1 MTAPLT
7 PADCDLRGLP
17 YFPLD
22 PARLKDSDLFALSTG
37 DEFKA
42 ALALWCKA
50 WVEVPAGS
58 LPSDDRLLARAAG
71 VGLTEWGVV
80 KDMALRGWVL
90 CDDGRFYHP
99 TVCEKALT
107 AWVERIGLRDRS
119 ARGQA
124 KRHDSFIYQPE
135 QFARMKREAVAHLE
149 RLQPGAALKMGVVLE
164 AADMPPTGSKSVSL
178 SSPTGKQKASEVEG
192 EVEVEGEGEVEALS
206 PPSGADLQ
214 ISEALA
220 AYDCA
225 ALAYDLPRIRVASPA
240 RKKKLAAILKAH
252 GPEGWQEALSA
263 IGQSA
268 FLQGKRPG
276 ARGAFKASFDFLV
289 APSSFAKVIEG
300 NYADSAGSPLGGGY
314 TDLAMDM
321 AFGEAMQ

>member
-42 ALALWCKA
+42 ALALWCRA

-58 LPSDDRLLARAAG
+58 LPSDDRILARAAG

-90 CDDGRFYHP
+90 CEDGRLYHP

-107 AWVERIGLRDRS
+107 AWVERINLRDRS
-119 ARGQA
+119 AKGQA
-124 KRHDSFIYQPE
+124 RRHDSFVYQPE

-149 RLQPGAALKMGVVLE
+149 RLQPGAALKMGVVLD
-164 AADMPPTGSKSVSL
+164 AADIPPTGSKSASL
-178 SSPTGKQKASEVEG
+178 SPPTGKQEASEVEG
-192 EVEVEGEGEVEALS
+192 EVEGEGEGEGEALS
-206 PPSGADLQ
+206 PPSGGAQ
-214 ISEALA
+214 PVREALQ
-220 AYDCA
+220 AYDETATVCG
-225 ALAYDLPRIRVASPA
+225 LPRLRVVSEP
-240 RKKKLAAILKAH
+240 RRKKLAAILKAH
-252 GPEGWQEALSA
+252 GLHGWQEALAKVEASP
-263 IGQSA
+263 
-268 FLQGKRPG
+268 FLNGTKPG
-276 ARGAFKASFDFLV
+276 SDFKATFDFLV
-289 APSSFAKVIEG
+289 TPSSFAKVIEG
-300 NYADSAGSPLGGGY
+300 NYDRGESGGGGGGGY